1 MNQSNE
7 FKPLR
12 LVSLPQD
19 YEIDKAISSC
29 KSSRWSYPL
38 GIFSLAVLMEK
49 FDFSLY
55 WAASAMLEY
64 ITNILENP
72 PESLKFVSIA
82 RTMPELMPPIA
93 DKLEKLN
100 LTQSTIKA
108 RRIAETRLIGT
119 NEQENIELKRQI
131 QELHERIRDELTGQL
146 FTHIPPNRA
155 KYYENPQK
163 GWEEIIDRFPNTLDD
178 IEEAHKC
185 FALDRF
191 AAAVFH
197 SNQIIEVGLIEL
209 GKFIGVTDPKSGW
222 TAVTNRLDKIVNKT
236 KHEDRTSFEQANFQ
250 FLEQL
255 HGTVEG
261 LKNAWRNKIGH
272 VQGRL
277 VLLTAQFSP
286 EIAEEILFATRAL
299 MRRLA
304 TGLPAEITS

>member
-55 WAASAMLEY
+55 WAAGAMLEY

-131 QELHERIRDELTGQL
+131 QELHEKIRDELTGQL

-191 AAAVFH
+191 AAAVF
-197 SNQIIEVGLIEL
+197 
-209 GKFIGVTDPKSGW
+209 
-222 TAVTNRLDKIVNKT
+222 IVIK
-236 KHEDRTSFEQANFQ
+236 
-250 FLEQL
+250 
-255 HGTVEG
+255 
-261 LKNAWRNKIGH
+261 
-272 VQGRL
+272 
-277 VLLTAQFSP
+277 
-286 EIAEEILFATRAL
+286 
-299 MRRLA
+299 
-304 TGLPAEITS
+304 